1 MQKAPDE
8 NTDYFTHKMNS
19 YLPFDMSTLYAN
31 QPTEKIQI
39 LQEIYDTERTYVKAL
54 TIVDEIF
61 IQQLNLWCPKSKKC
75 FRSMFG
81 EISAI
86 CKTHQ
91 ILLESL
97 QCKPIAE
104 VFTKFVPFLKLYTSY
119 ASHYPNSLKIFAK
132 LMSRNDF
139 RKALTKIEE
148 DPRVDGKKLQTYLI
162 MPIQRIPR
170 YIMLIQNLM
179 NYSTEKDDM
188 TNLYKA
194 LSGMQG
200 LSDQIQSCMTAYEN
214 GERLLQIQLN
224 FGLDGHI
231 LEPGRVLLKEGML
244 YKRELNGSANYQETV
259 VFLFNDI
266 LLYGIKRIS
275 VMPLCKY
282 EPSAIL
288 SLRHCIVQLDDI
300 GGSIF
305 IRCGDVGVDFTAYS
319 LGGVTEWYNEICDA
333 IDNAKK
339 LRDTL
344 RKESFKQKSLIFDK
358 GFWQRNRDKLR
369 NMITADMTGNISRV
383 LTRKKPAPKLEESD
397 FLRGQWTTSTIASN
411 QRKRKVATLEDEEED
426 VFNMLSS
433 PNLSQRKRK
442 ATLQENTP
450 SGVGWTASPR
460 SSSFRKRRASTLRNK
475 NADVTDGN
483 NYLSHLVLNDVT
495 MTQPYTG
502 LNAFVGTP
510 KSRTPTDDDY
520 DSDRDYVWTDD
531 EEFVSDDKKIPIRRV
546 ASYDEED
553 RRPRDFSEVRRS
565 VASEPP
571 RRHLAVDDIRKL
583 SYQQRSL
590 EPFNMVTEDDDEDD
604 IIDIK
609 VKGERPRP
617 WWETESAPPAIKNQ
631 KSSIIDSIRNS
642 CAIM

>member
-1 MQKAPDE
+1 MNAGKEFKFYANKMDGTERSLPREQD
-8 NTDYFTHKMNS
+8 DYDDYLTIKMNT
-19 YLPFDMSTLYAN
+19 YTPFDMKKKYAN
-31 QPTEKIQI
+31 EPQEKINI

-54 TIVDEIF
+54 TVVDEIF
-61 IQQLNLWCPKSKKC
+61 IQQLNLWCPKSRKC
-75 FRSMFG
+75 FRSLFG

-97 QCKPIAE
+97 RTKPIAD

-119 ASHYPNSLKIFAK
+119 ATHYPNALKIHAK
-132 LMSRNDF
+132 LMSRSDF
-139 RKALTKIEE
+139 RKALAKIEE
-148 DPRVDGKKLQTYLI
+148 DPRVEGKKLQAYLI

-170 YIMLIQNLM
+170 YIMLISNLM
-179 NYSTEKDDM
+179 KFSTEQQDI

-200 LSDQIQSCMTAYEN
+200 LTDQMQSCMIAYEN
-214 GERLLQIQLN
+214 GQRLLEIQLS
-224 FGLDGHI
+224 FGLDGHV

-244 YKRELNGSANYQETV
+244 YKRELNGTANYQETV

-266 LLYGIKRIS
+266 LLYGIKKIS

-344 RKESFKQKSLIFDK
+344 RKESFKQKSLVFDR
-358 GFWQRNRDKLR
+358 GFWQKNRDRIR
-369 NMITADMTGNISRV
+369 NIISNDVTPHVNRV
-383 LTRKKPAPKLEESD
+383 LSRKKPLPKLEEND
-397 FLRGQWTTSTIASN
+397 FLRGQWTTSTTASN
-411 QRKRKVATLEDEEED
+411 RKRQVATTERDVAGMGYTSSPTKKQRQVFSLQDEEAGKVEQGKRY
-426 VFNMLSS
+426 LE
-433 PNLSQRKRK
+433 NL
-442 ATLQENTP
+442 AL
-450 SGVGWTASPR
+450 
-460 SSSFRKRRASTLRNK
+460 
-475 NADVTDGN
+475 ADVT
-483 NYLSHLVLNDVT
+483 L
-495 MTQPYTG
+495 TQPATDVATM
-502 LNAFVGTP
+502 LTP
-510 KSRTPTDDDY
+510 QRSPISNENDE
-520 DSDRDYVWTDD
+520 SDFVWTDD
-531 EEFVSDDKKIPIRRV
+531 EEYIPPEKKIPIRRV
-546 ASYDEED
+546 ASHDEED
-553 RRPRDFSEVRRS
+553 RRRRSPGGVRRF
-565 VASEPP
+565 VASEPK
-571 RRHLAVDDIRKL
+571 RRHLAVDDIRRL
-583 SYQQRSL
+583 SYQQRTL
-590 EPFNMVTEDDDEDD
+590 EPFNMITDDDDEDD
-604 IIDIK
+604 IIDMK

-631 KSSIIDSIRNS
+631 KSSIIDTVKNN
-642 CAIM
+642 CNIM